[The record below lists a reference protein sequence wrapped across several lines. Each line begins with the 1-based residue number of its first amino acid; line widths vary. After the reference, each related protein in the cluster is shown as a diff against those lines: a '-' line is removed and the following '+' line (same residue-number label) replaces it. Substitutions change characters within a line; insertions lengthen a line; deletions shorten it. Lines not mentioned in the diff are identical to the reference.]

1 MAILRDEAFVH
12 GVPGKERKGGGEME
26 EIDEMKEMEEG
37 REKNGVEKE
46 GERGNGWSV
55 RNGK

>member
-1 MAILRDEAFVH
+1 
-12 GVPGKERKGGGEME
+12 ME

-46 GERGNGWSV
+46 GERGNGLE
-55 RNGK
+55 GKEREMNQTVENRTGKK